1 MSAAAAAIAI
11 VNVFIVL
18 LRVSKVD
25 RGFRLAALRS
35 DRELNMRDA
44 GFSRSAFAHG
54 APYNGVMMKN
64 DESKRA
70 QEILKRID
78 DDQRSMIVQDTRG
91 ARIDES
97 DRVEVWAKR
106 IGRLLG
112 YILLAILTVNLFTGW
127 FF

>member
-1 MSAAAAAIAI
+1 MT
-11 VNVFIVL
+11 
-18 LRVSKVD
+18 K
-25 RGFRLAALRS
+25 
-35 DRELNMRDA
+35 
-44 GFSRSAFAHG
+44 
-54 APYNGVMMKN
+54 K

-70 QEILKRID
+70 QEILKRVD

-91 ARIDES
+91 AQIDES

-106 IGRLLG
+106 VGRLLG

>member
-1 MSAAAAAIAI
+1 
-11 VNVFIVL
+11 
-18 LRVSKVD
+18 
-25 RGFRLAALRS
+25 
-35 DRELNMRDA
+35 MRDA